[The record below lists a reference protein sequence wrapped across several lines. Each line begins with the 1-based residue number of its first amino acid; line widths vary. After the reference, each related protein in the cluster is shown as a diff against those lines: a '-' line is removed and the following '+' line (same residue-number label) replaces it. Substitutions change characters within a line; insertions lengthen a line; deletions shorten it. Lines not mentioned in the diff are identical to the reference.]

1 MAGGDCAGASPIAK
15 AVRVGTEE
23 QMVSPAVAVHAVP
36 VLVASVAACP
46 GFKVLGAVGV
56 NVPYVATHGAEVV
69 HVDDWWG
76 GRTCGG
82 VLELRR
88 AEGEVDKHAGGR
100 GVDCRRVVQCKT
112 LVSGVMTFPCF
123 PPYLLQIV
131 S

>member
-1 MAGGDCAGASPIAK
+1 MSPGVAIAT
-15 AVRVGTEE
+15 VV
-23 QMVSPAVAVHAVP
+23 
-36 VLVASVAACP
+36 VLVAVGGEVANLMTGVAM
-46 GFKVLGAVGV
+46 GSSFQVVGV
-56 NVPYVATHGAEVV
+56 VGMDMAHVATHGAEVV